1 MKRKSTELIE
11 DKETTEN
18 QNENKEE
25 DNNENKE
32 NKKEE
37 NKKKSKIKIPGVK
50 EILASEEAK
59 EDMAV
64 VEKVIKKKKLKA
76 IKNPKENT
84 IVENPVNADPSL
96 KLDTAHKNNNNNLN
110 NNQSEKRKL
119 LDRVKLFLILKILHF
134 CKKQIR

>member
-1 MKRKSTELIE
+1 MKRKANELIE
-11 DKETTEN
+11 NKETTEN

-25 DNNENKE
+25 DNNVNKE

-37 NKKKSKIKIPGVK
+37 NKKKSKIKVPGVK

-64 VEKVIKKKKLKA
+64 AVKVIKKKKLKA
-76 IKNPKENT
+76 IRNPKENI
-84 IVENPVNADPSL
+84 IVENLENADLSL

-119 LDRVKLFLILKILHF
+119 LDPVKLFLILKILYS
-134 CKKQIR
+134 